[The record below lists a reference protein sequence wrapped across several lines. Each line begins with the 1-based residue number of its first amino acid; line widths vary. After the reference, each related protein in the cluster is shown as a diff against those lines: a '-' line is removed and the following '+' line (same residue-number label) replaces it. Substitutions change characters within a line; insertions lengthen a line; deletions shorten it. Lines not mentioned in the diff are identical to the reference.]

1 MLALQLYVNLERM
14 VIFGKFSPRYNLVT
28 TIRNMEITHETPCN
42 SELHYTLYSTER
54 IKSIRF
60 NGTLAL
66 QSWLS
71 IVPSCEHVIRINK
84 RVYEEVLLAFRYKVR
99 LADDVKNESS
109 QRSTTLIVTL

>member
-1 MLALQLYVNLERM
+1 M
-14 VIFGKFSPRYNLVT
+14 VIFGKCSPRYNLVT
-28 TIRNMEITHETPCN
+28 MIRNKEVTHKTPCN

-84 RVYEEVLLAFRYKVR
+84 RVYEEVLAFRYKAR